1 MPLLLFSCPIFA
13 QVLAYLTS
21 DLAVHDGVDPK
32 GGLSA
37 LLAHCFGA
45 EGVGVAACSAEAFN
59 VAQIAPSADA
69 ARFLIAF
76 SAFGGGSS
84 GKLVTVE
91 SFSGVTPLSYGLSK
105 RAETTHE
112 VAIVPASANCW

>member
-21 DLAVHDGVDPK
+21 ELAATDGVDPK

-45 EGVGVAACSAEAFN
+45 EGVGIAACGAGAFN
-59 VAQIAPSADA
+59 MSQIAPS
-69 ARFLIAF
+69 LMP
-76 SAFGGGSS
+76 
-84 GKLVTVE
+84 LV
-91 SFSGVTPLSYGLSK
+91 S
-105 RAETTHE
+105 
-112 VAIVPASANCW
+112 C